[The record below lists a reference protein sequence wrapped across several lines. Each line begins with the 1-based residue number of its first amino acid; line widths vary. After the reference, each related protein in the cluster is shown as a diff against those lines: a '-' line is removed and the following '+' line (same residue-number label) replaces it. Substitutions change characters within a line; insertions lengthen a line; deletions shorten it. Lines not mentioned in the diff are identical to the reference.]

1 MNSAAKRHFRKVD
14 PVLFRAAASVGKLE
28 IISPKKPKEYF
39 AALCRNIISQ
49 QLGSGA
55 ASAILGRFQGLF
67 PGKKPSAKRLASISL
82 EQLRATGMSWA
93 KAAYLKDAALRLEAG
108 ELRLSHLPKLSDEEV
123 IIELTKIKG
132 IGQWTAEMFLMFTLG
147 REDVFSFGDLALRNT
162 MQELYHMRGFSLK
175 KAEPIVKKWS
185 PYRTWASRVLW
196 GIKEQA

>member
-1 MNSAAKRHFRKVD
+1 MNPAAKKHFHRVD
-14 PVLFRAAASVGKLE
+14 PVLFRAAVSVGKLQA
-28 IISPKKPKEYF
+28 ISPRKPKDYF

-55 ASAILGRFQGLF
+55 ASAILGRFRDLF
-67 PGKKPSAKRLASISL
+67 PGKKPSAKHLTSISL

-93 KAAYLKDAALRLEAG
+93 KAAYVKDATQKLHAG
-108 ELRLSHLPKLSDEEV
+108 EIRLSHLPELSDEEG
-123 IIELTKIKG
+123 IAELIKIKG

-162 MQELYHMRGFSLK
+162 MQELYHMREFSRK
-175 KAEPIVKKWS
+175 RAELIVRKWS

-196 GIKEQA
+196 GVKEGA